1 MNFREAFEDDLENAF
16 FDEDEFASRH
26 VIDGEECTIVMTETI
41 SAEVK
46 MRKSSLN
53 PKESAINDIRYVL
66 YIREKDMKR
75 KLTVNAMISL
85 DGKKYFVRDVKHREG
100 MYEVAI
106 GIHAV

>member
-1 MNFREAFEDDLENAF
+1 MNFREALEDDLENAF

-26 VIDGEECTIVMTETI
+26 VIDGEECTIVMTEIT
-41 SAEVK
+41 SAEAK
-46 MRKSSLN
+46 TRKSLN

-85 DGKKYFVRDVKHREG
+85 DGKKYFVRDVKHHEG